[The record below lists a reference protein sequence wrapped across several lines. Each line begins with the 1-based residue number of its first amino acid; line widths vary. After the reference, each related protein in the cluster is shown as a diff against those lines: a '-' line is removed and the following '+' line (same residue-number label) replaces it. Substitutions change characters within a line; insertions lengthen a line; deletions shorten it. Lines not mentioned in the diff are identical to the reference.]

1 MTARVC
7 TDLLLWF
14 HAGCG
19 INQHQAE
26 HSPFSSACSLVC
38 WITLPQAAPP
48 VLRQSGPW
56 QHSWLST
63 TGPTGS
69 SRALST
75 NFICLGLTVGK
86 GNQTSSKFKEPTAF
100 LSSGTKGWVGR
111 QWGIGC
117 HLYKDKDFIF
127 LVFSLE
133 VSI

>member
-7 TDLLLWF
+7 TDLFLWF

-38 WITLPQAAPP
+38 WITPLQAAPP
-48 VLRQSGPW
+48 VLRQSSPW

-69 SRALST
+69 SHALST
-75 NFICLGLTVGK
+75 NLICLGLTVGK

-100 LSSGTKGWVGR
+100 LSSGTKGLGGKAVGNRLPSLQR
-111 QWGIGC
+111 QRF
-117 HLYKDKDFIF
+117 HLSGF
-127 LVFSLE
+127 
-133 VSI
+133 